1 MSPERIGYFGGTFD
15 PPHLGHIILAAEA
28 KHFLRLDEFKWIIT
42 PEPPHKK
49 KLTISPVENRLEML
63 RIVIGNWEMFEICK
77 VDIQRDPPHYAA
89 DTVGILKEL
98 NPEDDLVYIIG
109 EDSLRDLPKWH
120 DINRFIATIDELAV
134 APRPEIT
141 TDMDELEKL
150 LPGISE
156 KTTFIPN
163 VMLEISSSVIR
174 QRVRE
179 GTPYEH
185 FLIDSVTEYIKE
197 MKLYLDGNL

>member
-1 MSPERIGYFGGTFD
+1 MSTARIGYFGGTFD

-63 RIVIGNWEMFEICK
+63 KMVIENWEMFEICE

-89 DTVGILKEL
+89 DTVEILKKL

-120 DINRFIATIDELAV
+120 DINRFIATVDELAI

-141 TDMDELEKL
+141 TDMAELEKV
-150 LPGISE
+150 LPGISD

-179 GTPYEH
+179 DTPYEH
-185 FLIDSVTEYIKE
+185 FLINSVTEYIKE
-197 MKLYLDGNL
+197 MELYLDGNI